1 MIRQKIA
8 HKTIYSWEEFRSA
21 LDKDPAS
28 SDNKKLQDYA
38 SHKDADTDDW
48 YGTQSWTEAVFL
60 LDAGGWGLDRL
71 EKTKVDE
78 AIVEAIAPLE
88 EYLTDYVPTVA
99 GGVVN
104 IEAATTDAS
113 PEHFLEEEES
123 DTVITQGK
131 RLLTIYVNCWNH
143 NGIPEECYFHRGA
156 LIYKAVDHLET
167 MGYNCEVIA
176 TFPCRGNGEAHVTY
190 IKLKDF
196 QEMIDADR
204 LCIAMCAT
212 FMMRRFL
219 FHLQELESEAVRLQ
233 YGYYQSGGYG
243 TQISMGAI
251 RDSDV
256 TIQEDQAEL
265 VFWYD
270 VSGLTDTDEIDK
282 AFKTLVTKKFTEA
295 KNA

>member
-1 MIRQKIA
+1 MI
-8 HKTIYSWEEFRSA
+8 
-21 LDKDPAS
+21 
-28 SDNKKLQDYA
+28 
-38 SHKDADTDDW
+38 
-48 YGTQSWTEAVFL
+48 
-60 LDAGGWGLDRL
+60 
-71 EKTKVDE
+71 
-78 AIVEAIAPLE
+78 
-88 EYLTDYVPTVA
+88 
-99 GGVVN
+99 N

-167 MGYNCEVIA
+167 MGYSCEVIA
-176 TFPCRGNGEAHVTY
+176 TFPCSGSGGVHITY
-190 IKLKDF
+190 VKLKDF

-219 FHLQELESEAVRLQ
+219 FHLQELESEEIRLQ
-233 YGYYQSGGYG
+233 YGYYAAGGYG
-243 TQISMGAI
+243 TQIRMGEI
-251 RDSDV
+251 KDSDV
-256 TIQEDQAEL
+256 TIQEDSAEL

-270 VSGLTDTDEIDK
+270 VSGLTDTDEIDE